1 MRDRELAS
9 GSIIWTMALLAILL
23 LSAFSFTS
31 VPSVGQITAEPDA
44 GQSSEVRIS
53 QNESILAYSSSDRW
67 DWQSFADGTGYVDV
81 VLVIRHGL
89 SHESPS
95 HSLLDVLSGS
105 TDTRNLHKLTV
116 ALEKGTTKEFS
127 RVFSGLSAHLSL
139 DTVREL
145 SQQGSLVE
153 VYPDIKMSAM
163 VGDNVKQIGADQVW
177 TLKDPA
183 GVSVRGSGVVVAVID
198 TGVDYTHPDL
208 GGGFGPAFK
217 VIGGYD
223 FYNNDGDPM
232 DDNGHGTHVAGIV
245 AARGGISG
253 VAPDASILAYKVLG
267 PDGSGSMSDVIS
279 AIEASMDP
287 NGDGDLSDHAD
298 VVSMSLGAEGDK
310 GDPVCVAVESAIEA
324 GIVVVV
330 AAGNSGPRLGTV
342 ASPGLAPDAITVGA
356 CDNAGILAEFSS
368 RGTNPDLSIKPEL
381 SAPGVGIVSTVPYSG
396 ATRSSSTGYMS
407 LSGTSMATPHVS
419 GAAALLI
426 QLHPDWSPEQV
437 KSALVTGTNEMVE
450 SIWSAGAGQ
459 LWVPRAAYTDLFLSD
474 PIVSYGFPTSGG
486 HSVNVTNTGS
496 GVALSSTTCDWLGLN
511 FKGSASG
518 RIYSNSSHVS
528 PSTMNLASG
537 ENAQVNLILS
547 SPSMDAPE
555 GYYDGA
561 VHLRDA
567 GHDLRIPFGY
577 VALSRLNVHVLNL
590 NGKEVFDYRGGVWA
604 YSYPDARV
612 SMSASWK
619 SVPTPPASF
628 LVKSGEYGVHSLGH
642 QIFYSSSDPYILSSI
657 VTVNR
662 FEDRNVYLKMTEAR
676 RMNIDLGTDEG
687 IPIYVKDFM
696 MYGRYVGEVNV
707 SFLVNS
713 VDNSIT
719 GSEVFSLPVSKTV
732 YVSDTDAN
740 IGIAFSGFSYTTGMW
755 DFMKDNWMHWYN
767 HVDSNSTEFVI
778 SSSAD
783 IRYLLS
789 WELPGVSE
797 STSLNLG
804 VVDGKASVYYSKYD
818 IPGAIADIYGGSG
831 YYLAMGGE
839 AAPYI
844 RGSSYVAI
852 NQIFSGMTRKTIAQ
866 GVFTDMYWP
875 GSIFQPYVEREFYTP
890 DYNNTFIV
898 TSLPGVEVPNAYL
911 LKPVEGVVATERV
924 GSGPFYPSVRTLNT
938 NDSLVLIHPLL
949 RDQSG
954 ARVGSLDIPELSLY
968 KAGSL
973 VSLYDLSEHRLR
985 PDPKR
990 VIALTGSG
998 TYTAYITASGF
1009 SQICNAVEIMLGFTV
1024 ASQDP
1029 NPPAITGLS
1038 MSERFV
1044 PGQPINLE
1052 LSVADQSAL
1061 GKIQVWS
1068 SLNGAD
1074 SWRSASVT
1082 DLGHGRCAASL
1093 NTSTTDKAIDLRL
1106 KASDSWGNYIEY
1118 IASNASLKQV
1128 PVSFDLTA
1136 DRIVIA
1142 YSNSS
1147 ESVLLTGHLTD
1158 TSGNPLSTE
1167 GAVPLELMV
1176 GGRKVGILLDE
1187 YISDG
1192 SHSHNGS
1199 IRFDWHFNPTHIF
1212 AGPTEPVDIQVVF
1225 DLGIY
1230 QSVTRTITL
1239 RPMRLTNEPPVISL
1253 VSPANNT
1260 AIAAG
1265 QAIDLEIEDDGPF
1278 TVDATVDGASI
1289 GQLHAPWN
1297 VETTGWNDGIH
1308 VLRIVAVDDQSL
1320 TTSASFSFDV
1330 DAQAP
1335 SVRIL
1340 YPKDGGRVP
1349 IGGVLIA
1356 EVSDAHL
1363 KAVYYSVDCDVARTL
1378 ASPYAIDMSIWAPGN
1393 HSVIITALDYVG
1405 HLTSRTVSFEIV
1417 NSSIA
1422 VQLENPGNGG
1432 VMRSGIPI
1440 TFSVSGSGMV
1450 TSRWCTAGVWQELGG
1465 LMTIPTDGW
1474 FEGVHSIIINS
1485 TSDLGGFDQATF
1497 TITIDDTSP
1506 MILLNSPLNNS
1517 FVSPSDS
1524 IRFQVFDANIQTVN
1538 WTIWDRSGSTAQ
1550 WETVVLLASPPP
1562 DGYFNLGVT
1571 VVDKAGNKA
1580 NASFMFAMDSSPPSV
1595 SFANMS
1601 NGDAIRPSQQL
1612 NFTATD
1618 AFLSTV
1624 QWAFDSGALATINPS
1639 FAINTSLLSGGLHQ
1653 LTVVASDL
1661 SGKKTTANISF
1672 YIDAVAPNALITSS
1686 PRMTL
1691 NATCTVTA
1699 SVSDDYGVAAVQLF
1713 YELRAGGYGSVMM
1726 AGYDGV
1732 YVAEL
1737 APDLMWKGMTIYV
1750 LATDKV
1756 GNVAESPHMTL
1767 QPSTSPFDGN
1777 PTLPGSPSGW
1787 GAAMWAWI
1795 VSTNG
1800 LAVLG
1805 LIGVIAL
1812 AGVVLY
1818 ARRRREDES
1827 TERAV
1832 KPKPSPRGVSNASPF
1847 AELPPPKPIM
1857 AASAKQIVDS
1867 VKAAAKTVGQVS
1879 VPTRVPTAVASG
1891 IGAPARAMLL
1901 DSIPEITFKPDVK
1914 SPEDDIDYGELIERE
1929 LNTSAWKNSVFGKGI
1944 GHSAVSREFDPR
1956 LDRPG
1961 IISGLKLKQ
1970 ILE

>member
-1 MRDRELAS
+1 MRERESAA
-9 GSIIWTMALLAILL
+9 GSIVWTIALLAILL

-31 VPSVGQITAEPDA
+31 ASGAGQAPGELGA

-67 DWQSFADGTGYVDV
+67 DWQSFADGAGYVDV
-81 VLVIRHGL
+81 VLVIRQGI
-89 SHESPS
+89 SYGSPS
-95 HSLLDVLSGS
+95 PSLLDILSGS
-105 TDTRNLHKLTV
+105 TDTGNLDRLTA
-116 ALEKGTTKEFS
+116 ALDKGITKEFT
-127 RVFSGLSAHLSL
+127 RVFNGLSAHLPL
-139 DTVREL
+139 DTVEEL
-145 SQQGSLVE
+145 SQESNLVE
-153 VYPDIKMSAM
+153 VYPDIRMSAM
-163 VGDNVKQIGADQVW
+163 VGDNVKQVGADQVW
-177 TLKDPA
+177 TLKDPV
-183 GVSVRGSGVVVAVID
+183 GFSVKGSGVVVAVID

-208 GGGFGPAFK
+208 GSGFGPGFK

-223 FYNNDGDPM
+223 FYNNDRDPM
-232 DDNGHGTHVAGIV
+232 DDNGHGTHVAGII

-267 PDGSGSMSDVIS
+267 PDGSGSMSDVIA

-287 NGDGDLSDHAD
+287 NGDGDPSDHAD
-298 VVSMSLGAEGDK
+298 VVSMSLGGEGAKD
-310 GDPVCVAVESAIEA
+310 DPVCVAVESAIEA

-330 AAGNSGPRLGTV
+330 AAGNDGPRLGTV

-356 CDNAGILAEFSS
+356 CDNVGTLAEFSS
-368 RGTNPDLSIKPEL
+368 RGTTPDLSIKPEL
-381 SAPGVGIVSTVPYSG
+381 TAPGVNIVSTIPRSG
-396 ATRSSSTGYMS
+396 ATRSSPTGYMS

-426 QLHPDWSPEQV
+426 QLHPDWSSQQV
-437 KSALVTGTNEMVE
+437 KSALVTGTKEMAE

-459 LWVPRAAYTDLFLSD
+459 LWVPTAASTDLFLSD

-496 GVALSSTTCDWLGLN
+496 GVVLSSIACDWLGLN
-511 FKGSASG
+511 FNGSASS
-518 RIYSNSSHVS
+518 RIYSNSSRVS
-528 PSTMNLASG
+528 PSSLNLASG
-537 ENAQVNLILS
+537 GSAQVNLALTS
-547 SPSMDAPE
+547 LNANAPE

-561 VHLRDA
+561 VHFRDA

-590 NGKEVFDYRGGVWA
+590 NNKEVFDYRGGVWA
-604 YSYPDARV
+604 YSYPDAKV

-628 LVKSGEYGVHSLGH
+628 LVKSGQYGVHSLGH
-642 QIFYSSSDPYILSSI
+642 QIFYSSSDPYILSSV

-676 RMNIDLGTDEG
+676 RMIIDLGTDEG
-687 IPIYVKDFM
+687 IPVYVKDFM
-696 MYGRYVGEVNV
+696 MYGRYAGEVNV

-719 GSEVFSLPVSKTV
+719 GSEVFSLPLSKTV

-740 IGIAFSGFSYTTGMW
+740 IGIAFSGFSYSAGMW

-783 IRYLLS
+783 LRYLLS
-789 WELPGVSE
+789 WEMPGVSE

-818 IPGAIADIYGGSG
+818 IPGTIADIYGGSG

-839 AAPYI
+839 AAPFM

-875 GSIFQPYVEREFYTP
+875 GSISQPYVEREFYTP

-898 TSLPGVEVPNAYL
+898 TPLPGVEVPNANL
-911 LKPVEGVVATERV
+911 LKPVEGVVAAERV

-968 KAGSL
+968 KAGTL
-973 VSLYDLSEHRLR
+973 VSLCDLSEHRLR

-990 VIALTGSG
+990 VIGLAGSG
-998 TYTAYITASGF
+998 TYTAYISASGF
-1009 SQICNAVEIMLGFTV
+1009 SQICSAVDITLGFTV
-1024 ASQDP
+1024 PSQDP
-1029 NPPAITGLS
+1029 NPPAVTGLS

-1044 PGQPINLE
+1044 PGQPVNLE
-1052 LSVADQSAL
+1052 FSVTDQSAL
-1061 GKIQVWS
+1061 GKIEVWS
-1068 SLNGAD
+1068 SVNGAG
-1074 SWRSASVT
+1074 SWRSAYVT
-1082 DLGHGRCAASL
+1082 NLGSGRYAASL
-1093 NTSTTDKAIDLRL
+1093 NTSTTDKTIDLRL
-1106 KASDSWGNYIEY
+1106 KATDSLGNYIEY
-1118 IASNASLKQV
+1118 IASNATLKQV
-1128 PVSFDLTA
+1128 PISFDLSA
-1136 DRIVIA
+1136 DRIVIP
-1142 YSNSS
+1142 YSNSN
-1147 ESVLLTGHLTD
+1147 ESILLTGHLTD
-1158 TSGNPLSTE
+1158 SSGNPLSTE

-1176 GGRKVGILLDE
+1176 GGRKVGVVLDE
-1187 YISDG
+1187 YISSG
-1192 SHSHNGS
+1192 SHAHNGS
-1199 IRFDWHFNPTHIF
+1199 IRFDWYFNPTHIF

-1239 RPMRLTNEPPVISL
+1239 RPMRLTNERPVISL
-1253 VSPANNT
+1253 VSPANNS

-1265 QAIDLEIEDDGPF
+1265 QVIDLEIVDDGPF
-1278 TVDATVDGASI
+1278 TVDAAVDGTSI

-1297 VETTGWNDGIH
+1297 VATTSWNDGIH

-1320 TTSASFSFDV
+1320 TASASFSFDV

-1349 IGGVLIA
+1349 IGAVLTA
-1356 EVSDAHL
+1356 EVFDAHL
-1363 KAVYYSVDCDVARTL
+1363 KEVYYSADCDAARTL
-1378 ASPYAIDMSIWAPGN
+1378 ASPYAIDMSTWAPGN
-1393 HSVIITALDYVG
+1393 HTVVMTALDYVG

-1422 VQLENPGNGG
+1422 VQLENPANGG
-1432 VMRSGIPI
+1432 VFRSGLPI
-1440 TFSVSGSGMV
+1440 TFSVSGTGSI
-1450 TSRWCTAGVWQELGG
+1450 TSRWCTAGIWQELGG
-1465 LMTIPTDGW
+1465 LLAIPTDGW
-1474 FEGVHSIIINS
+1474 SEGVHSIVINS
-1485 TSDLGGFDQATF
+1485 TSDIGGFDQVTF
-1497 TITIDDTSP
+1497 TFTVDDTIP
-1506 MILLNSPLNNS
+1506 VILLNSPSNNS
-1517 FVSPSDS
+1517 FVSPSDN
-1524 IRFQVFDANIQTVN
+1524 IRFEVLDANIQTVN

-1550 WETVVLLASPPP
+1550 WETVLTFASPPS
-1562 DGYFNLGVT
+1562 DGYFDVSVA
-1571 VVDKAGNKA
+1571 VVDKAGNEA
-1580 NASFMFAMDSSPPSV
+1580 NASFTFAMDSSPPAV
-1595 SFANMS
+1595 SFREMS
-1601 NGDAIRPSQQL
+1601 NGDAIRPGRPL

-1618 AFLSTV
+1618 AFLSTI
-1624 QWAFDSGALATINPS
+1624 QWSLDGGVLAAISPP
-1639 FAINTSLLSGGLHQ
+1639 FAVDTSSLSGGLHQ

-1661 SGKKTTANISF
+1661 SGKRTTANITF
-1672 YIDAVAPNALITSS
+1672 YVDAVAPNALITSS
-1686 PRMTL
+1686 SRMTQ

-1699 SVSDDYGVAAVQLF
+1699 SVSDDYGVGVVQLF
-1713 YELRAGGYGSVMM
+1713 YELRGGGYGSVMM
-1726 AGYDGV
+1726 AGYDGA

-1737 APDLMWKGMTIYV
+1737 APDLLWNGMTIYV
-1750 LATDKV
+1750 LATDMV

-1767 QPSTSPFDGN
+1767 QQAKSPFDGFL
-1777 PTLPGSPSGW
+1777 PSPGSSSGQ

-1800 LAVLG
+1800 LAILG
-1805 LIGVIAL
+1805 SIGAVAL
-1812 AGVVLY
+1812 AGLVLY

-1827 TERAV
+1827 TERSA

-1847 AELPPPKPIM
+1847 AELPPPKPVA
-1857 AASAKQIVDS
+1857 AASARQIMDS
-1867 VKAAAKTVGQVS
+1867 VKAAAKTVGQVPM
-1879 VPTRVPTAVASG
+1879 PTRSPTAVASG
-1891 IGAPARAMLL
+1891 SGAPARALLL
-1901 DSIPEITFKPDVK
+1901 DSIPEITLKPDVIA
-1914 SPEDDIDYGELIERE
+1914 PEDDIDYGELIERE
-1929 LNTSAWKNSVFGKGI
+1929 LNTAAWENSAFGKGI
-1944 GHSAVSREFDPR
+1944 GHGAVGREIAPHP
-1956 LDRPG
+1956 DRPG
-1961 IISGLKLKQ
+1961 IISGLKLKKF
-1970 ILE
+1970 LD